1 VIEFKNVSF
10 SYLSPERIDVL
21 KDVNLKIDKGEFV
34 SIIGRNGSGKS
45 TLARLISVLL
55 LPSEGEVFVDG
66 MNTREE
72 ENLYKIRRKVGMVFQ
87 NPDNQIVS
95 QIVEEDVAFGLE
107 NLNFPPDKIRERVD
121 GVLEEVGLYEFKNFP
136 PHFLSGGQKQK
147 LAIAGVLVMEPEY
160 LVLDEPT
167 SLLDPRGRRDVINLI
182 LKLHK
187 KGITIVLITHRMEE
201 ASISQRVIVLNDG
214 RIEMDGPPQDV
225 FKEVERL
232 RSIDLSV
239 PPLTY
244 LSHLLKKEGYPL
256 EVKLWKREDLL
267 KEILQLKLRV

>member
-1 VIEFKNVSF
+1 MIEFKNVSF

-21 KDVNLKIDKGEFV
+21 KDVDLKIDKGEFV

-107 NLNFPPDKIRERVD
+107 NLNFPPDKIREKVD
-121 GVLEEVGLYEFKNFP
+121 EVLKEVGLFEFKNFP

-201 ASISQRVIVLNDG
+201 ASMSQRVIVLNDG

-244 LSHLLKKEGYPL
+244 LSYLLKKEGYPL
-256 EVKLWKREDLL
+256 EVKLWKRKDLL

>member
-21 KDVNLKIDKGEFV
+21 KNVNLKIDKGEFV

-107 NLNFPPDKIRERVD
+107 NLNFPPDKIREKVD
-121 GVLEEVGLYEFKNFP
+121 EVLEEVGLYEFKNFP

-201 ASISQRVIVLNDG
+201 ASMSQRVIVLNDG
-214 RIEMDGPPQDV
+214 RIEMEGSPQDV

-244 LSHLLKKEGYPL
+244 LSYLLKKEGYPL

-267 KEILQLKLRV
+267 REILQLKLRV

>member
-1 VIEFKNVSF
+1 MIEFKNVSF

-21 KDVNLKIDKGEFV
+21 KNVNLKIDKGEFV

-107 NLNFPPDKIRERVD
+107 NLNFPPDKIREKVD
-121 GVLEEVGLYEFKNFP
+121 EVLKEVGLYEFKNFP

-201 ASISQRVIVLNDG
+201 ASMSQRVIVLNDG
-214 RIEMDGPPQDV
+214 KIEMDGSPQDV

-244 LSHLLKKEGYPL
+244 LSYLLKKEGYPL

-267 KEILQLKLRV
+267 REILQLKLRV

>member
-1 VIEFKNVSF
+1 MIEFKNVSF

-21 KDVNLKIDKGEFV
+21 KNVNLKIDKGEFV

-107 NLNFPPDKIRERVD
+107 NLNFPPDKIKEKVD
-121 GVLEEVGLYEFKNFP
+121 EVLEEVGLYEFKNFP

-201 ASISQRVIVLNDG
+201 ASMSQRVIVLNDG
-214 RIEMDGPPQDV
+214 RIEMDGSPQDV

-244 LSHLLKKEGYPL
+244 LSYLLKKEGYPL

-267 KEILQLKLRV
+267 REILQLKLRV

>member
-21 KDVNLKIDKGEFV
+21 KNVNLKIDKGEFV

-107 NLNFPPDKIRERVD
+107 NLNFPPDKIREKVD
-121 GVLEEVGLYEFKNFP
+121 EVLKEVGLYEFKNFP

-201 ASISQRVIVLNDG
+201 ASMSQRVIVLNDG
-214 RIEMDGPPQDV
+214 RIEMDGSPQDV

-244 LSHLLKKEGYPL
+244 LSYLLKKEGYPL

-267 KEILQLKLRV
+267 REILQLKLRV

>member
-1 VIEFKNVSF
+1 
-10 SYLSPERIDVL
+10 
-21 KDVNLKIDKGEFV
+21 
-34 SIIGRNGSGKS
+34 
-45 TLARLISVLL
+45 
-55 LPSEGEVFVDG
+55 
-66 MNTREE
+66 M
-72 ENLYKIRRKVGMVFQ
+72 
-87 NPDNQIVS
+87 
-95 QIVEEDVAFGLE
+95 
-107 NLNFPPDKIRERVD
+107 RERVD

-147 LAIAGVLVMEPEY
+147 LAIAGVLVMEPKY

-167 SLLDPRGRRDVINLI
+167 SLLDPGGRRDVINLI

-201 ASISQRVIVLNDG
+201 ASMSQRVIVLNDG

-232 RSIDLSV
+232 KSIDLSV

-244 LSHLLKKEGYPL
+244 LSYLLKKEGYPL

>member
-1 VIEFKNVSF
+1 MIEFKNVSF

-21 KDVNLKIDKGEFV
+21 KNVNLKIDKGEFV

-107 NLNFPPDKIRERVD
+107 NLNFPPDKIREKVD
-121 GVLEEVGLYEFKNFP
+121 EVLKEVGLYEFKNFP

-201 ASISQRVIVLNDG
+201 ASMSQRVIVLNDG
-214 RIEMDGPPQDV
+214 KIEMEGSPQDV

-244 LSHLLKKEGYPL
+244 LSYLLKKEGYPL

-267 KEILQLKLRV
+267 REILQLKLRV

>member
-1 VIEFKNVSF
+1 MIEFKNVSF

-21 KDVNLKIDKGEFV
+21 KNVNLKIDKGEFV

-107 NLNFPPDKIRERVD
+107 NLNFPPDKIREKVD
-121 GVLEEVGLYEFKNFP
+121 EVLKEVGLYEFKNFP

-201 ASISQRVIVLNDG
+201 ASMSQRVIVLNDG
-214 RIEMDGPPQDV
+214 RIEMDGSPQDV

-244 LSHLLKKEGYPL
+244 LSYLLKKEGYPL

-267 KEILQLKLRV
+267 REILQLKLRV

>member
-1 VIEFKNVSF
+1 MIEFKNVSF

-21 KDVNLKIDKGEFV
+21 KNVNLKIDKGEFV

-107 NLNFPPDKIRERVD
+107 NLNFPPDKIKEKVD
-121 GVLEEVGLYEFKNFP
+121 EVLEEVGLYEFKNFP

-201 ASISQRVIVLNDG
+201 ASMSQRVIVLNDG
-214 RIEMDGPPQDV
+214 RIEMDGSPQDV
-225 FKEVERL
+225 SKEVERL

-244 LSHLLKKEGYPL
+244 LSYLLKKEGYPL

-267 KEILQLKLRV
+267 REILQLKLRV

>member
-1 VIEFKNVSF
+1 MIEFRNVSF

-21 KDVNLKIDKGEFV
+21 KDINLKIKKGEFV

-55 LPSEGEVFVDG
+55 LPSHGEVFVDG
-66 MNTREE
+66 MNTKLE
-72 ENLYKIRRKVGMVFQ
+72 ENLFKIRRRVGMVFQ

-95 QIVEEDVAFGLE
+95 QVVEEDVAFGLE
-107 NLNFPPDKIRERVD
+107 NLNFPEDEIRERVD
-121 GVLEEVGLYEFKNFP
+121 RVLEEVGLYEFKNFP

-147 LAIAGVLVMEPEY
+147 LAIAGVLVMEPDY
-160 LVLDEPT
+160 LILDEPT
-167 SLLDPRGRRDVINLI
+167 SLLDPRGRREVINLI

-201 ASISQRVIVLNDG
+201 ASLSQRVIVLNEG
-214 RIEMDGPPQDV
+214 RIEMNGSPQNI
-225 FKEVERL
+225 FKQVDRL
-232 RSIDLSV
+232 RSKNLSV

-244 LSHLLKKEGYPL
+244 LSYLLRKEGYPL
-256 EVKLWKREDLL
+256 EVKLWKREELL

>member
-1 VIEFKNVSF
+1 MIEFKNVSF

-21 KDVNLKIDKGEFV
+21 KNVNLKIDKGEFV

-107 NLNFPPDKIRERVD
+107 NLNFPPDKIREKVD
-121 GVLEEVGLYEFKNFP
+121 EVLEEVGLYEFKNFP

-201 ASISQRVIVLNDG
+201 ASMSQRVIVLNDG
-214 RIEMDGPPQDV
+214 RIEMEGSPQDV

-244 LSHLLKKEGYPL
+244 LSYLLKKEGYPL

-267 KEILQLKLRV
+267 REILQLKLRV

>member
-1 VIEFKNVSF
+1 MIEFKNVSF

-21 KDVNLKIDKGEFV
+21 KNVNLKIDKGEFV

-107 NLNFPPDKIRERVD
+107 NLNFPPDKIREKVD
-121 GVLEEVGLYEFKNFP
+121 EVLKEVGLYEFKNFP

-201 ASISQRVIVLNDG
+201 ASMSQRVIVLNDG
-214 RIEMDGPPQDV
+214 RIEMDGSPQNV

-244 LSHLLKKEGYPL
+244 LSYLLKKEGYPL

-267 KEILQLKLRV
+267 REILQLKLRV

>member
-45 TLARLISVLL
+45 TLARLISALL

-147 LAIAGVLVMEPEY
+147 LAIAGVLVMEPKY

-167 SLLDPRGRRDVINLI
+167 SLLDPGGRRDVINLI

-201 ASISQRVIVLNDG
+201 ASMSQRVIVLNDG

-232 RSIDLSV
+232 KSIDLSV

-244 LSHLLKKEGYPL
+244 LSYLLKKEGYPL

>member
-21 KDVNLKIDKGEFV
+21 KNVNLKIDKGEFV

-107 NLNFPPDKIRERVD
+107 NLNFPPDKIKEKVD
-121 GVLEEVGLYEFKNFP
+121 EVLEEVGLYEFKNFP

-201 ASISQRVIVLNDG
+201 ASMSQRVIVLNDG
-214 RIEMDGPPQDV
+214 RIEMDGSPQDV

-244 LSHLLKKEGYPL
+244 LSYLLKKEGYPL

-267 KEILQLKLRV
+267 REILQLKLRV

>member
-1 VIEFKNVSF
+1 MIEFKNVSF

-244 LSHLLKKEGYPL
+244 LSYLLKKEGYPL

>member
-244 LSHLLKKEGYPL
+244 LSYLLKKEGYPL

>member
-1 VIEFKNVSF
+1 MIEFKNVSF

-21 KDVNLKIDKGEFV
+21 KNVNLKIDKGEFV

-107 NLNFPPDKIRERVD
+107 NLNFPPDKIREKVD
-121 GVLEEVGLYEFKNFP
+121 EVLKEVGLYEFKNFP

-201 ASISQRVIVLNDG
+201 ASMSQRVIVLNDG
-214 RIEMDGPPQDV
+214 RIEMEGSPQDV

-244 LSHLLKKEGYPL
+244 LSYLLKKEGYPL

-267 KEILQLKLRV
+267 REILQLKLRV

>member
-1 VIEFKNVSF
+1 MIEFKNVSF

-21 KDVNLKIDKGEFV
+21 KNVNLKIDKGEFV

-107 NLNFPPDKIRERVD
+107 NLNFPPDKIREKVD
-121 GVLEEVGLYEFKNFP
+121 EVLKEVGLYEFKNFP

-201 ASISQRVIVLNDG
+201 ASMSQRVIVLSDG
-214 RIEMDGPPQDV
+214 RIEMDGSPQDV

-244 LSHLLKKEGYPL
+244 LSYLLKKEGYPL

-267 KEILQLKLRV
+267 REILQLKLRV

>member
-1 VIEFKNVSF
+1 MIEFKNVSF

-21 KDVNLKIDKGEFV
+21 KNVNLKIDKGEFV

-107 NLNFPPDKIRERVD
+107 NLNFPPDKIREKVD
-121 GVLEEVGLYEFKNFP
+121 EVLKEVGLFEFKNFP

-201 ASISQRVIVLNDG
+201 ASMSQRVIVLNDG
-214 RIEMDGPPQDV
+214 RIEMDGSPQDV

-244 LSHLLKKEGYPL
+244 LSYLLKKEGYPL

-267 KEILQLKLRV
+267 REILQLKLRV

>member
-1 VIEFKNVSF
+1 MIEFKNVSF

-21 KDVNLKIDKGEFV
+21 KNVNLKIDKGEFV

-66 MNTREE
+66 MDTREE

-107 NLNFPPDKIRERVD
+107 NLNFPPDKIKEKVD
-121 GVLEEVGLYEFKNFP
+121 EVLEEVGLYEFKNFP

-201 ASISQRVIVLNDG
+201 ASMSQRVIVLNDG
-214 RIEMDGPPQDV
+214 KIEMDGSPQDV

-244 LSHLLKKEGYPL
+244 LSYLLKKEGYPL

-267 KEILQLKLRV
+267 REILQLKLRV

>member
-1 VIEFKNVSF
+1 MIEFKNVSF

-201 ASISQRVIVLNDG
+201 ASMSQRVIVLNDG

-244 LSHLLKKEGYPL
+244 LSYLLKKEGYPL

>member
-21 KDVNLKIDKGEFV
+21 KNVNLKIDKGEFV

-55 LPSEGEVFVDG
+55 LPSKGEVFVDG

-107 NLNFPPDKIRERVD
+107 NLNFPPDKIREKVD
-121 GVLEEVGLYEFKNFP
+121 EVLEEVGLYEFKNFP

-201 ASISQRVIVLNDG
+201 ASMSQRVIVLNDG
-214 RIEMDGPPQDV
+214 RIEMEGSPQDV

-244 LSHLLKKEGYPL
+244 LSYLLKKEGYPL

-267 KEILQLKLRV
+267 REILQLKLRV

>member
-107 NLNFPPDKIRERVD
+107 NLNFPPDKIREKVD
-121 GVLEEVGLYEFKNFP
+121 EVLKEVGLYEFKNFP

-201 ASISQRVIVLNDG
+201 ASMSQRVIVLNDG
-214 RIEMDGPPQDV
+214 RIEMEGSPQDV

-244 LSHLLKKEGYPL
+244 LSYLLKKEGYPL

-267 KEILQLKLRV
+267 REILQLKLRV

>member
-1 VIEFKNVSF
+1 MIEFKNVSF

-21 KDVNLKIDKGEFV
+21 KNVNLKIDKGEFV

-107 NLNFPPDKIRERVD
+107 NLNFPPDKIREKVD
-121 GVLEEVGLYEFKNFP
+121 EVLKEVGLFEFKNFP

-201 ASISQRVIVLNDG
+201 ASMSQRVIVLNDG
-214 RIEMDGPPQDV
+214 RIEMEGSPQDV

-244 LSHLLKKEGYPL
+244 LSYLLKKEGYPL

-267 KEILQLKLRV
+267 REILQLKLRV

>member
-1 VIEFKNVSF
+1 MIEFKNVSF

-21 KDVNLKIDKGEFV
+21 KNVNLKIDKGEFV

-107 NLNFPPDKIRERVD
+107 NLNFPPDKIREKVD
-121 GVLEEVGLYEFKNFP
+121 EVLEEVGLYEFKNFP

-201 ASISQRVIVLNDG
+201 ASMSQRVIVLNDG
-214 RIEMDGPPQDV
+214 RIEMDGSPQDV

-244 LSHLLKKEGYPL
+244 LSYLLKKEGYPL

-267 KEILQLKLRV
+267 REILQLKLRV

>member
-1 VIEFKNVSF
+1 MIEFKNVSF

-107 NLNFPPDKIRERVD
+107 NLNFPPDKIREKVD
-121 GVLEEVGLYEFKNFP
+121 EVLEEVGLYEFKNFP

-201 ASISQRVIVLNDG
+201 ASMSQRVIVLNDG
-214 RIEMDGPPQDV
+214 RIEMDGSPQDV

-244 LSHLLKKEGYPL
+244 LSYLLKKEGYPL

-267 KEILQLKLRV
+267 REILQLKLRV

>member
-21 KDVNLKIDKGEFV
+21 KNVNLKIDKGEFV

-107 NLNFPPDKIRERVD
+107 NLNFPPDKIREKVD
-121 GVLEEVGLYEFKNFP
+121 EVLKEVGLYEFKNFP

-201 ASISQRVIVLNDG
+201 ASMSQRVIVLNDG
-214 RIEMDGPPQDV
+214 KIEMEGSPQDV

-244 LSHLLKKEGYPL
+244 LSYLLKKEGYPL

-267 KEILQLKLRV
+267 REILQLKLRV

>member
-1 VIEFKNVSF
+1 MIEFKNVSF

-107 NLNFPPDKIRERVD
+107 NLNFPPDKIREKVD
-121 GVLEEVGLYEFKNFP
+121 EVLKEVGLYEFKNFP

-201 ASISQRVIVLNDG
+201 ASMSQRVIVLNDG
-214 RIEMDGPPQDV
+214 RIEMEGSPQDV

-244 LSHLLKKEGYPL
+244 LSYLLKKEGYPL

-267 KEILQLKLRV
+267 REILQLKLRV

>member
-1 VIEFKNVSF
+1 MIEFKNVSF

-45 TLARLISVLL
+45 TLARLISALL

-147 LAIAGVLVMEPEY
+147 LAIAGVLVMEPKY

-167 SLLDPRGRRDVINLI
+167 SLLDPGGRRDVINLI

-201 ASISQRVIVLNDG
+201 ASMSQRVIVLNDG

-232 RSIDLSV
+232 KSIDLSV

-244 LSHLLKKEGYPL
+244 LSYLLKKEGYPL

>member
-1 VIEFKNVSF
+1 MIEFKNVSF

-21 KDVNLKIDKGEFV
+21 KNVNLKIDKGEFV

-107 NLNFPPDKIRERVD
+107 NLNFPPDKIREKVD
-121 GVLEEVGLYEFKNFP
+121 EVLEEVGLYEFKNFP

-201 ASISQRVIVLNDG
+201 ASMSQRVIVLNDG

-232 RSIDLSV
+232 RNIDLSV

-244 LSHLLKKEGYPL
+244 LSYLLKKEGYPL

>member
-21 KDVNLKIDKGEFV
+21 KNVNLKIDKGEFV

-55 LPSEGEVFVDG
+55 LPSEGKVFVDG
-66 MNTREE
+66 MNTSEE
-72 ENLYKIRRKVGMVFQ
+72 KNLYKIRRKVGMVFQ

-107 NLNFPPDKIRERVD
+107 NLNFPPDKIREKVNE
-121 GVLEEVGLYEFKNFP
+121 VLKEVGLYEFKNFP

-201 ASISQRVIVLNDG
+201 ASMSQRVIVLNDG
-214 RIEMDGPPQDV
+214 RIEMDGSPQDV

-232 RSIDLSV
+232 RNIDLSV

-244 LSHLLKKEGYPL
+244 LSYLLKKEGYPL
-256 EVKLWKREDLL
+256 EVKLWKRQDLL
-267 KEILQLKLRV
+267 REILQLKLRV

>member
-21 KDVNLKIDKGEFV
+21 KNVNLKIDKGEFV

-107 NLNFPPDKIRERVD
+107 NLNFPPDKIREKVD
-121 GVLEEVGLYEFKNFP
+121 EVLKEVGLYEFKNFP

-201 ASISQRVIVLNDG
+201 ASMSQRVIVLNDG
-214 RIEMDGPPQDV
+214 RIEMEGSPQDV

-244 LSHLLKKEGYPL
+244 LSYLLKKEGYPL

-267 KEILQLKLRV
+267 REILQLKLRV

>member
-107 NLNFPPDKIRERVD
+107 NLNFPPDKIREKVD
-121 GVLEEVGLYEFKNFP
+121 EVLEEVGLYEFKNFP

-201 ASISQRVIVLNDG
+201 ASMSQRVIVLNDG
-214 RIEMDGPPQDV
+214 RIEMEGSPQDV

-244 LSHLLKKEGYPL
+244 LSYLLKKEGYPL

-267 KEILQLKLRV
+267 REILQLKLRV

>member
-1 VIEFKNVSF
+1 MIEFKNVSF